1 MNRDKLIELIDSNGR
16 FNLPTVEL
24 ELLADHLIANG
35 IGDVTAE
42 NAKWDILCNK
52 FGEIIANDKDCENG
66 CYSEALRIINEVK
79 QYSGE
84 YDELKHLAETAEQL
98 ENYVQL
104 PCGVGDTVYYI
115 REAIS
120 KNPYEPKIEVGTVL
134 KIIVT
139 KSGLRL
145 ALSMNSVYENST
157 NSIGKSI
164 FFDEQEAEARL
175 KELQGEVE

>member
-1 MNRDKLIELIDSNGR
+1 MENDLIYEQAELKAEQALCEKGCLCPVWKEQGFCSDCDVFLALREYYIWTERDKE
-16 FNLPTVEL
+16 VE
-24 ELLADHLIANG
+24 N
-35 IGDVTAE
+35 VSR
-42 NAKWDILCNK
+42 N
-52 FGEIIANDKDCENG
+52 
-66 CYSEALRIINEVK
+66 NERLTK
-79 QYSGE
+79 
-84 YDELKHLAETAEQL
+84 QL
-98 ENYVQL
+98 ENSVQL
-104 PCGVGDTVYYI
+104 PCKVGDTVYYI

-164 FFDEQEAEARL
+164 FFDEQEANNALENL
-175 KELQGEVE
+175 KQRMK